1 MPIAYTRIR
10 ANHRHLIARKT
21 EFSSRSGQSIIE
33 SCLVL
38 GLICVVFMTMLNVAE
53 LTAAREVLSY
63 AAACS
68 ARSRT
73 VGFNQFMVWKTGR
86 IASIPNAGKMIVP
99 EYINDDPYLRQ
110 QIASRKPGELFVDMV
125 GAPPP
130 ASGQYQL
137 EQARIP
143 EYMDAGNMA
152 RAEYVLNY
160 SAWDSIVIDPGQG
173 EIGGDGSIPQM
184 LHATASQDYTNWFPL
199 HKIFYN
205 ADVIHLQASSDIES
219 HYTLYIDDKSY

>member
-1 MPIAYTRIR
+1 MPIAYTRMR
-10 ANHRHLIARKT
+10 ANLRHLTARKR
-21 EFSSRSGQSIIE
+21 ELSARSGQSIVE

-38 GLICVVFMTMLNVAE
+38 GLICVLFMTMLNVAE
-53 LTAAREVLSY
+53 LTAAREVLYYTAS
-63 AAACS
+63 CS

-99 EYINDDPYLRQ
+99 EYVNDDSYLRN
-110 QIASRKPGELFVDMV
+110 QIASHKPGDLFVDMV
-125 GAPPP
+125 GAPSP

-143 EYMDAGNMA
+143 EYMDAGNMG

-160 SAWDSIVIDPGQG
+160 SAWDSIIIDPGTAQ
-173 EIGGDGSIPQM
+173 IDDGNIPQI
-184 LHATASQDYTNWFPL
+184 LHVTASQNYTNWFPL
-199 HKIFYN
+199 HKVFYN
-205 ADVIHLQASSDIES
+205 DDSIHLQASSDIES
-219 HYTLYIDDKSY
+219 HYSLYIDDKSY